1 MVSIKTSY
9 TKMKELL
16 GIDVTIEEL
25 DDLLAF
31 AKSEIDDFVEEE
43 DMLVIDIKTSI
54 RPDLWCSEGMV
65 REIKG
70 ILEQEAGIPDY
81 EVKKSNYKVIVDSTL
96 ASSRPYIACAIAKN
110 LNLTDYSIKQLMQ
123 HSEKIDNSYGRKRK
137 RSSIGMYNLSMIES
151 PIEYKVIDKSH
162 KFVPLENKEEMDLP
176 TILDKHEKGLEFG
189 DIVKG
194 YGHYPILLSANGT
207 TLSLPPVINSDDV
220 GRITKDTKEFL
231 IEVTGTNYETVNV
244 VLNIL
249 CQTMVECGS
258 DIYGVEIVYPP
269 EIRKE
274 NVETPLL
281 EKETITVDLDKI
293 NKYLGI
299 NLTSDQGIVALRKRR
314 FECKATD
321 KSKLEVEIPPYRKDI
336 LHWVDIVEEIAI
348 ALDYNKLGATK
359 WKVLTTGG
367 LLPET
372 ESENKV
378 RNILVG
384 SGGIE
389 IFSNILTEP
398 EILTTNVNL
407 TKVDLVKLQN
417 PVSSTYSV
425 LRDQLFPLLINV
437 LSKNTHE
444 TYPQSIF
451 EVGEVVKIL
460 GKRVVTQTN
469 AAYSF
474 AGAESSFEDAHKRL
488 HMMLD
493 LLNTEYKIEQTSHPA
508 FTEGRSGK
516 IIIAG
521 KECGIIGEIHP
532 NVLELNQI
540 WVPVVVFE
548 IELTHIPTLSCEK
561 KFTD

>member
-1 MVSIKTSY
+1 
-9 TKMKELL
+9 
-16 GIDVTIEEL
+16 
-25 DDLLAF
+25 
-31 AKSEIDDFVEEE
+31 
-43 DMLVIDIKTSI
+43 
-54 RPDLWCSEGMV
+54 
-65 REIKG
+65 
-70 ILEQEAGIPDY
+70 
-81 EVKKSNYKVIVDSTL
+81 
-96 ASSRPYIACAIAKN
+96 
-110 LNLTDYSIKQLMQ
+110 
-123 HSEKIDNSYGRKRK
+123 
-137 RSSIGMYNLSMIES
+137 
-151 PIEYKVIDKSH
+151 
-162 KFVPLENKEEMDLP
+162 
-176 TILDKHEKGLEFG
+176 
-189 DIVKG
+189 
-194 YGHYPILLSANGT
+194 
-207 TLSLPPVINSDDV
+207 
-220 GRITKDTKEFL
+220 
-231 IEVTGTNYETVNV
+231 
-244 VLNIL
+244 
-249 CQTMVECGS
+249 
-258 DIYGVEIVYPP
+258 
-269 EIRKE
+269 
-274 NVETPLL
+274 
-281 EKETITVDLDKI
+281 
-293 NKYLGI
+293 
-299 NLTSDQGIVALRKRR
+299 
-314 FECKATD
+314 
-321 KSKLEVEIPPYRKDI
+321 
-336 LHWVDIVEEIAI
+336 
-348 ALDYNKLGATK
+348 
-359 WKVLTTGG
+359 
-367 LLPET
+367 ET

-474 AGAESSFEDAHKRL
+474 PGAESSFEDAHNRL